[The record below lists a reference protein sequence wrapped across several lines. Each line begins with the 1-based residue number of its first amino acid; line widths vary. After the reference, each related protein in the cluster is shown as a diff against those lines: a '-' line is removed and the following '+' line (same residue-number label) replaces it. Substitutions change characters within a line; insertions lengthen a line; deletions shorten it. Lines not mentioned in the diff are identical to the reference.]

1 MSAEHYDDG
10 DVVARKVTVI
20 TLVSVLLFSAAA
32 FTILFATGS

>member
-20 TLVSVLLFSAAA
+20 TLVSVLLFASAAL
-32 FTILFATGS
+32 TILLVTGS

>member
-20 TLVSVLLFSAAA
+20 TLVSVVLFSAAA
-32 FTILFATGS
+32 FAILLVTGS